1 MNWCSKGDE
10 TEAEWQR
17 GREHRDKVN
26 LVKWDEMWGEV
37 FWHFEWNWAE
47 VGLVLSQTVRSAFFF
62 FFFLNFGRFSRYGRF
77 RPESGRIGPSRI
89 RVGSRRHKSMKTT
102 WDPRGTTRSN
112 ARATASP
119 ARRRVRHGCGTSGAA
134 SVLPMASV
142 TLNSTS
148 LGRKMSQKIKLPR
161 TKNRMPK

>member
-17 GREHRDKVN
+17 EREHRDKVN

-62 FFFLNFGRFSRYGRF
+62 FWISAWIGRFGRYGRF
-77 RPESGRIGPSRI
+77 RLESAWFRANRPESKP
-89 RVGSRRHKSMKTT
+89 RRRELAKTT
-102 WDPRGTTRSN
+102 WDPRGTSRPDG
-112 ARATASP
+112 RAAASP
-119 ARRRVRHGCGTSGAA
+119 ACRHVPPCRTRVRHLWCRVRA
-134 SVLPMASV
+134 S
-142 TLNSTS
+142 
-148 LGRKMSQKIKLPR
+148 
-161 TKNRMPK
+161 